1 MAGLLPPDP
10 VFTLR
15 NSEMGSVNCLCFHK
29 NERLLAGTI
38 KGNIHLWNLEV
49 CLFTCFKKMLI
60 KIYLNFRQIVLP
72 TKLKMV
78 QIQLCPFFTQMNH

>member
-38 KGNIHLWNLEV
+38 KGNIHLWDLEV
-49 CLFTCFKKMLI
+49 GFISILKK
-60 KIYLNFRQIVLP
+60 FE
-72 TKLKMV
+72 
-78 QIQLCPFFTQMNH
+78 